1 MFTYAQY
8 TKRKCTLAEY
18 YGQFITE
25 RFTKAALESLRFKE
39 TFKRDCV
46 LAGLPVA
53 SFHGGRSAE
62 IERNKALLK
71 RWPDIAEKLK
81 ATGCTASLAAFSCIA
96 SIAVKR
102 EGQEWL

>member
-8 TKRKCTLAEY
+8 TKRDCTLSDY

-39 TFKRDCV
+39 MFKRDCV

-53 SFHGGRSAE
+53 PFHGGRSSE
-62 IERNKALLK
+62 IERNIALLK
-71 RWPDIAEKLK
+71 RWPDISKKLK
-81 ATGCTASLAAFSCIA
+81 ETGGTASLAAFSCIA
-96 SIAVKR
+96 SVAVKR
-102 EGQEWL
+102 EGKKWL

>member
-8 TKRKCTLAEY
+8 TKRECTLSEY

-39 TFKRDCV
+39 MFKRDCV
-46 LAGLPVA
+46 LAGFPVA
-53 SFHGGRSAE
+53 SFHGGRSSE
-62 IERNKALLK
+62 IERNRALLK
-71 RWPDIAEKLK
+71 RWPDIAENLK
-81 ATGCTASLAAFSCIA
+81 ATGGTTSLAAFSSIA
-96 SIAVKR
+96 SVAVKR

>member
-8 TKRKCTLAEY
+8 RKRECTLAEY
-18 YGQFITE
+18 HGQFITE

-39 TFKRDCV
+39 IFKRDCV

-53 SFHGGRSAE
+53 PFHGGRSSE
-62 IERNKALLK
+62 IERNRALLK

-81 ATGCTASLAAFSCIA
+81 ATGGTASLAAFSCIA
-96 SIAVKR
+96 SVAVKR
-102 EGQEWL
+102 EGKGWS